1 MNRKTRDSQAS
12 IRFISM
18 IGVHMMNQE
27 VKSTPLCAPYLH
39 TNNQH
44 FKYDSVTYATMM
56 NSFQQQHPGMEP

>member
-1 MNRKTRDSQAS
+1 
-12 IRFISM
+12 M